1 MSTMPMGGYAD
12 YDLENQQLERRRKM
26 AEMLS
31 MNAQKPYAAGSMVG
45 NVYVPTHWT
54 QHAAQALNGYA
65 SDKEME
71 RLDAKQMDVAR
82 RKQDDMRTEG
92 ARFAE
97 LLRGKPATEQTHTA
111 DDQLAY
117 GGNEGDSVST
127 QVQTPAV
134 PGDRNA
140 AMAFALGAK
149 NPMLQQTAMADM
161 MKQQES
167 YTLKPGE
174 VRMQGTQRIAGLD
187 AKPEIREVNGQ
198 IVQIV
203 DGKIMPLGAPIPKQA
218 NPANPASDLL
228 VPGPDGKLVPNQQL
242 IAAKSMIAAAGK
254 PSMNSTII
262 NAGPKAFETELG
274 KLDAEKLGELRKSA
288 EAANNSLAVAQNLKA
303 AINQGVYSGGGAQA
317 KTAAANIINGITG
330 ATPKNLPGS
339 QLFNAEASKLVLD
352 HVKTLGANPS
362 NADREFIEKTVP
374 MLSTSPQARD
384 AMINFIEQKAAKTLD
399 VYKRADSYARKNHGL
414 GGFDMFQ
421 GQPASAPSS
430 GGVIDF
436 NSLPRGR

>member
-12 YDLENQQLERRRKM
+12 YDIENQQLERRRKM
-26 AEMLS
+26 AEMLA

-71 RLDAKQMDVAR
+71 RLDARQMDVAR
-82 RKQDDMRTEG
+82 RKQEDMRSEG
-92 ARFAE
+92 AKFAE

-117 GGNEGDSVST
+117 GGAQSDSVDT
-127 QVQTPAV
+127 RITTPAV
-134 PGDRNA
+134 AGDRNA
-140 AMAFALGAK
+140 AMAYALGAK

-161 MKQQES
+161 IKQQES

-198 IVQIV
+198 IVQV
-203 DGKIMPLGAPIPKQA
+203 VNGQIMPLGAPIPKQA
-218 NPANPASDLL
+218 NAANPAADLL

-254 PSMNSTII
+254 PSMTSTII

-274 KLDAEKLGELRKSA
+274 KLDAEKLGELRKGA
-288 EAANNSLAVAQNLKA
+288 EAANNSLAVAQNLRA

-317 KTAAANIINGITG
+317 KTAASNLINGLTG

-421 GQPASAPSS
+421 SQP
-430 GGVIDF
+430 GGNIDA
-436 NSLPRGR
+436 LLEKYK

>member
-1 MSTMPMGGYAD
+1 MAMTQAGGYAD

-97 LLRGKPATEQTHTA
+97 LLRGKPATEQTNVA

-203 DGKIMPLGAPIPKQA
+203 NGQIMPLGAPIPKQA
-218 NPANPASDLL
+218 NPANPAADLL

-288 EAANNSLAVAQNLKA
+288 EAANNSLAVAQNLRA
-303 AINQGVYSGGGAQA
+303 AVNQGVYSGGGAQA

-421 GQPASAPSS
+421 SQP
-430 GGVIDF
+430 GGNIDA
-436 NSLPRGR
+436 LLEKYK